1 METFKA
7 LRANSRR
14 MSQMNAADTG
24 FVLISAMLVM
34 LMVPALALF
43 YGGLVASRNV
53 LSTTMHSFVLLGV
66 GAFIWP
72 LIGYTL
78 AFGPTSTV

>member
-1 METFKA
+1 MIQIH
-7 LRANSRR
+7 LRR
-14 MSQMNAADTG
+14 MFQMNAADTG

-53 LSTTMHSFVLLGV
+53 L
-66 GAFIWP
+66 
-72 LIGYTL
+72 
-78 AFGPTSTV
+78 